1 MLPIYKK
8 ELRSYFTSMIGFVF
22 IALFLVVVGIYFVS
36 YNLVAGYANF
46 DYVLQ
51 SIAFLFI
58 ILIPTV
64 TMRMIA
70 EETKSKTDQLLYT
83 SPISIE
89 KVVSGK
95 FFAVYTLY
103 MIVVAVI
110 CFYPLILSQF
120 GVVDF
125 PLAYANIFGFA
136 LLGGAYISIG
146 MFISSCTENQV
157 IAAVLTFL
165 VFLITYLMT
174 FIMNVIPSD
183 NLSAWLIFSGL
194 CLIVSVCIYAMLK
207 NINVALITA
216 GAGEVILTAVYLI
229 KPELYDGAVVKFLNW
244 FSLLDRYNT
253 FGLGIIDFGSV
264 IYYISL
270 MFLFWF
276 LTVQTIKKRRWN

>member
-89 KVVSGK
+89 KIVSGK

-136 LLGGAYISIG
+136 LLGGA
-146 MFISSCTENQV
+146 
-157 IAAVLTFL
+157 
-165 VFLITYLMT
+165 
-174 FIMNVIPSD
+174 
-183 NLSAWLIFSGL
+183 
-194 CLIVSVCIYAMLK
+194 
-207 NINVALITA
+207 
-216 GAGEVILTAVYLI
+216 
-229 KPELYDGAVVKFLNW
+229 
-244 FSLLDRYNT
+244 
-253 FGLGIIDFGSV
+253 
-264 IYYISL
+264 
-270 MFLFWF
+270 
-276 LTVQTIKKRRWN
+276 